1 VTIARAAEPLRFP
14 RLRAVPEE
22 GQTEDLLRYD
32 EPARVLDGRPLAAQI
47 RGQVRRQ
54 VKAFKARY
62 EFEPI
67 LAAVIVG
74 HETAS
79 SVYVQ
84 QILRSCAA
92 VGVPSRVIEL
102 PRKTTADELKAQI
115 EALNADPEVAG
126 IIVQQPLPRH
136 IPLSTLTD
144 TIMPAKD
151 IDGIHPLNTGLMALG
166 YEGFL
171 PACAEAAV
179 EIPKYYG
186 YPLEGKRAVVIGR
199 SNVVGKPVQ
208 LLLMREHCTVTVCHR
223 RTRDLA
229 AEIARAEIV
238 VSAAGAAGLISG
250 NMLHPGAL
258 VVDVGINVTE
268 GRIVGDVEFDSASRV
283 AAAITPVPGGVGPV
297 TNAVL
302 LEHLIRAA
310 RWQQTGHPI
319 TAGRGRKRRAG

>member
-1 VTIARAAEPLRFP
+1 
-14 RLRAVPEE
+14 
-22 GQTEDLLRYD
+22 
-32 EPARVLDGRPLAAQI
+32 
-47 RGQVRRQ
+47 
-54 VKAFKARY
+54 
-62 EFEPI
+62 
-67 LAAVIVG
+67 
-74 HETAS
+74 
-79 SVYVQ
+79 
-84 QILRSCAA
+84 
-92 VGVPSRVIEL
+92 
-102 PRKTTADELKAQI
+102 
-115 EALNADPEVAG
+115 VAG

-144 TIMPAKD
+144 TIKPAKD

-223 RTRDLA
+223 RTVNLA

-238 VSAAGAAGLISG
+238 VTAAGAAGLVTG

-258 VVDVGINVTE
+258 VVDVGINVVG
-268 GRIVGDVEFDSASRV
+268 GRIAGDVDYDSALKV

-319 TAGRGRKRRAG
+319 MAGHGRKRRAN

>member
-1 VTIARAAEPLRFP
+1 MTLALVANSE
-14 RLRAVPEE
+14 V
-22 GQTEDLLRYD
+22 LRYD
-32 EPARVLDGRPLAAQI
+32 EPARILDGRPIAAMI
-47 RGQVRRQ
+47 RARVARQ
-54 VKAFKARY
+54 VSAFKGRY
-62 EFEPI
+62 RFTPV
-67 LAAVIVG
+67 LTAVMVG
-74 HETAS
+74 DQVAS

-84 QILRSCAA
+84 QILRACKS
-92 VGVPSRVIEL
+92 VGVDSRVVEL
-102 PRKTTADELKAQI
+102 PRSATADELRAVL
-115 EALNADPEVAG
+115 EDLNEDPEVAG

-144 TIMPAKD
+144 TIKPAKD

-223 RTRDLA
+223 RTVNLA

-238 VSAAGAAGLISG
+238 VTAAGAAGLVTG

-258 VVDVGINVTE
+258 VVDVGINVVG
-268 GRIVGDVEFDSASRV
+268 GRIVGDVDYDSALKV

-319 TAGRGRKRRAG
+319 MAGHGRKRRAN

>member
-1 VTIARAAEPLRFP
+1 VTAAPSV
-14 RLRAVPEE
+14 AV
-22 GQTEDLLRYD
+22 LRYD
-32 EPARVLDGRPLAAQI
+32 EPARILDGRPLAAKI
-47 RGQVRRQ
+47 RANVRRQ
-54 VKAFKARY
+54 VAAFSRTY
-62 EFEPI
+62 RFEP
-67 LAAVIVG
+67 LLVAVMVG
-74 HETAS
+74 HQAAS

-92 VGVPSRVIEL
+92 VGIRSRVLEL
-102 PRKTTADELKAQI
+102 PGQTTADELRRRL
-115 EALNADPEVAG
+115 ETLNEDPEVCG

-136 IPLSTLTD
+136 IPLSALTD

-151 IDGIHPLNTGLMALG
+151 IDGIHPLNTGLMTLG

-179 EIPKYYG
+179 EIPKFYG
-186 YPLEGKRAVVIGR
+186 YSLEGKRAVVIGR

-223 RTRDLA
+223 RTRDLP
-229 AEIARAEIV
+229 AEISRAEIV
-238 VSAAGAAGLISG
+238 VSAAGSAGLVTG
-250 NMLHPGAL
+250 KMLHPGAL
-258 VVDVGINVTE
+258 VVDVGINVKD
-268 GRIVGDVEFDSASRV
+268 GRIVGDVDFDSALRV

-297 TNAVL
+297 TNSIL

-319 TAGRGRKRRAG
+319 IAGRGRKRRAA

>member
-1 VTIARAAEPLRFP
+1 V
-14 RLRAVPEE
+14 AV
-22 GQTEDLLRYD
+22 LRYD
-32 EPARVLDGRPLAAQI
+32 EPARILVGRPLAA
-47 RGQVRRQ
+47 RLLAGVKRQ
-54 VKAFKARY
+54 VAAFERNY
-62 EFEPI
+62 SFRPQ
-67 LAAVIVG
+67 LVAVIVG
-74 HETAS
+74 HQAAS
-79 SVYVQ
+79 SIYVQ
-84 QILRSCAA
+84 QILRSCVA
-92 VGVPSRVIEL
+92 VGIPSRVLEL
-102 PRKTTADELKAQI
+102 PRATTADQLRRRLLT
-115 EALNADPEVAG
+115 LNRDTQVAG

-151 IDGIHPLNTGLMALG
+151 IDGIHPLNTGLMTLG

-179 EIPKYYG
+179 EIPKFYG
-186 YPLEGKRAVVIGR
+186 YDLEGKRAVVIGR

-238 VSAAGAAGLISG
+238 VCAAGSAGLVNG
-250 NMLHPGAL
+250 KMLHPGAL
-258 VVDVGINVTE
+258 VVDVGINVVG
-268 GRIVGDVEFDSASRV
+268 GRVVGDVDFDSALRV

-297 TNAVL
+297 TNAIL

-310 RWQQTGHPI
+310 RWQQTSHPI
-319 TAGRGRKRRAG
+319 IAGHARKRRAA

>member
-1 VTIARAAEPLRFP
+1 VTT
-14 RLRAVPEE
+14 AVP
-22 GQTEDLLRYD
+22 GLIANADVLRYD
-32 EPARVLDGRPLAAQI
+32 QPARILDGRPLAQEI
-47 RGQVRRQ
+47 RERVRRQ
-54 VKAFKARY
+54 VRSFRGRY
-62 EFEPI
+62 GFSPV
-67 LAAVIVG
+67 LCAVMVG
-74 HETAS
+74 HEVAS

-92 VGVPSRVIEL
+92 VGIPSRVVEL
-102 PRKTTADELKAQI
+102 PRSATADDLRRTLDG
-115 EALNADPEVAG
+115 LNEDAEVAG

-144 TIMPAKD
+144 TIRPAKD

-179 EIPKYYG
+179 EIPKFYG
-186 YPLEGKRAVVIGR
+186 YELEGKRAVVIGR

-223 RTRDLA
+223 RTVNLA

-238 VSAAGAAGLISG
+238 VTAAGSAGLVTG

-258 VVDVGINVTE
+258 VVDVGINIVA
-268 GRIVGDVEFDSASRV
+268 GRIVGDVEFDSALKV

-302 LEHLIRAA
+302 LEHLMRAA

-319 TAGRGRKRRAG
+319 IAGHARKRRAA

>member
-1 VTIARAAEPLRFP
+1 V
-14 RLRAVPEE
+14 AVALVANSEV
-22 GQTEDLLRYD
+22 LRYD
-32 EPARVLDGRPLAAQI
+32 EPARILDGRPIAAMI
-47 RGQVRRQ
+47 RARVARQ
-54 VKAFKARY
+54 VSAFKGRY
-62 EFEPI
+62 RFTPV
-67 LAAVIVG
+67 LTAVMVG
-74 HETAS
+74 DQVAS

-84 QILRSCAA
+84 QILRACKS
-92 VGVPSRVIEL
+92 VGVDSRVVEL
-102 PRKTTADELKAQI
+102 PRSATADELRAVL
-115 EALNADPEVAG
+115 EVLNEDPEVAG

-144 TIMPAKD
+144 TIKPAKD

-223 RTRDLA
+223 RTVNLA

-238 VSAAGAAGLISG
+238 VTAAGAAGLVTG

-258 VVDVGINVTE
+258 VVDVGINVVG
-268 GRIVGDVEFDSASRV
+268 GRIVGDVDYDSALKV
-283 AAAITPVPGGVGPV
+283 AAAIKPVPGGVGPV

-319 TAGRGRKRRAG
+319 MAGHGRKRRAN

>member
-1 VTIARAAEPLRFP
+1 VTAAPV
-14 RLRAVPEE
+14 AV
-22 GQTEDLLRYD
+22 LRYD
-32 EPARVLDGRPLAAQI
+32 EPARILDGRPLAARI
-47 RGQVRRQ
+47 RAGVKRQ
-54 VKAFKARY
+54 VAAFDRAHGFRPK
-62 EFEPI
+62 
-67 LAAVIVG
+67 LAVVIVG
-74 HETAS
+74 RQAAS

-92 VGVPSRVIEL
+92 VGIPSRVLEL
-102 PRKTTADELKAQI
+102 PRATTVDQLRRRLQ
-115 EALNADPEVAG
+115 ALNRDSEVAG

-151 IDGIHPLNTGLMALG
+151 IDGIHPLNTGLMTLG

-179 EIPKYYG
+179 EIPKFYG
-186 YPLEGKRAVVIGR
+186 YNLEGKRAVVIGR

-238 VSAAGAAGLISG
+238 VCAAGSAGLVNG
-250 NMLHPGAL
+250 KMLHPGAL
-258 VVDVGINVTE
+258 VVDVGINVVG
-268 GRIVGDVEFDSASRV
+268 GRVVGDVDFESALQV

-302 LEHLIRAA
+302 VEHLVRAA

-319 TAGRGRKRRAG
+319 IAGHARKRRAA

>member
-1 VTIARAAEPLRFP
+1 M
-14 RLRAVPEE
+14 AVALIDK
-22 GQTEDLLRYD
+22 TEVLRYD
-32 EPARVLDGRPLAAQI
+32 EPARILDGRPLAGQI
-47 RGQVRRQ
+47 RDRVKRQ
-54 VKAFKARY
+54 LRDFKARY
-62 EFEPI
+62 GFAPE
-67 LAAVIVG
+67 LCAVMVG
-74 HETAS
+74 HELAS

-84 QILRSCAA
+84 QILRSCRN
-92 VGVPSRVIEL
+92 VGLPSRVIEL
-102 PRKTTADELKAQI
+102 PRTANPDELRQI
-115 EALNADPEVAG
+115 LEELNEDRAVCG
-126 IIVQQPLPRH
+126 VIVQQPLPRH
-136 IPLSTLTD
+136 IPLSVLTD

-179 EIPKYYG
+179 EIPKFYG
-186 YPLEGKRAVVIGR
+186 YVLEGKRALVIGR

-223 RTRDLA
+223 RTVNLA

-238 VSAAGAAGLISG
+238 VAAAGSAGLVTG

-258 VVDVGINVTE
+258 VVDVGINVVD
-268 GRIVGDVEFDSASRV
+268 GRIVGDVDFDTAVKV

-302 LEHLIRAA
+302 LEHLMRAA

-319 TAGRGRKRRAG
+319 MAGHARKRRAA

>member
-1 VTIARAAEPLRFP
+1 VTALPKV
-14 RLRAVPEE
+14 AV
-22 GQTEDLLRYD
+22 LRYD
-32 EPARVLDGRPLAAQI
+32 EPARILDGRPLATRI
-47 RGQVRRQ
+47 RTNVRRQ
-54 VKAFKARY
+54 VTS
-62 EFEPI
+62 FEKTYGFRPQ
-67 LAAVIVG
+67 LVAVMVG
-74 HETAS
+74 RQAAS
-79 SVYVQ
+79 SVYVA
-84 QILRSCAA
+84 QILRSCSA
-92 VGVPSRVIEL
+92 VGIPSRVIEL
-102 PRKTTADELKAQI
+102 PRQTTADQLRRQLER
-115 EALNADPEVAG
+115 LNEDSKVAG

-179 EIPKYYG
+179 EIPKFYG
-186 YPLEGKRAVVIGR
+186 YSLEGKRAVVIGR

-223 RTRDLA
+223 RTRDLT

-238 VSAAGAAGLISG
+238 VSAAGSAGLVTG
-250 NMLHPGAL
+250 KMLHPGAL
-258 VVDVGINVTE
+258 VVDVGINVRD
-268 GRIVGDVEFDSASRV
+268 GRVVGDVDFDSAVKV

-319 TAGRGRKRRAG
+319 IAGRGRKRRA

>member
-1 VTIARAAEPLRFP
+1 VTIAAPHLVAN
-14 RLRAVPEE
+14 
-22 GQTEDLLRYD
+22 TEVLRYD
-32 EPARVLDGRPLAAQI
+32 EPARVLDGRPLAQEI
-47 RGQVRRQ
+47 RDRVRRQ
-54 VKAFKARY
+54 VRSFKGRY
-62 EFEPI
+62 GFSPV
-67 LAAVIVG
+67 LCAVMVG
-74 HETAS
+74 HEVAS

-92 VGVPSRVIEL
+92 VGIPSRIVQL
-102 PRKTTADELKAQI
+102 PRTATADELRLML
-115 EALNADPEVAG
+115 EGLNEDAEVAG

-144 TIMPAKD
+144 TIKPAKD

-179 EIPKYYG
+179 EIPKFYG

-208 LLLMREHCTVTVCHR
+208 LLLMREHSTVTVCHR
-223 RTRDLA
+223 RTVNLQ

-238 VSAAGAAGLISG
+238 VTAAGHAGLVTG

-258 VVDVGINVTE
+258 VVDVGINVVG
-268 GRIVGDVEFDSASRV
+268 GRIVGDVDFDSALKV

-319 TAGRGRKRRAG
+319 IAGHGRKRRAA

>member
-1 VTIARAAEPLRFP
+1 MTVARSAAPIRLP
-14 RLRAVPEE
+14 RLQVSGEATDV
-22 GQTEDLLRYD
+22 LRYD
-32 EPARVLDGRPLAAQI
+32 EPARILDGRPLAAHI
-47 RGQVRRQ
+47 RARVRRQ
-54 VKAFKARY
+54 ATAFRHRY
-62 EFEPI
+62 GFAPV
-67 LAAVIVG
+67 LAAVMVG
-74 HETAS
+74 HEAAS
-79 SVYVQ
+79 NVYVQ
-84 QILRSCAA
+84 QILRSCSA

-102 PRKTTADELKAQI
+102 PRATTADELRAAL
-115 EALNADPEVAG
+115 EALNGDPEVAG

-151 IDGIHPLNTGLMALG
+151 VDGIHPLNAGLMTLG

-179 EIPKYYG
+179 EIPKFYG

-208 LLLMREHCTVTVCHR
+208 LLLLREHCTVTVCHR

-238 VSAAGAAGLISG
+238 VSAAGSAGLVKG

-258 VVDVGINVTE
+258 VVDVGINVVN
-268 GRIVGDVEFDSASRV
+268 GRIVGDVEFDSALRV

-302 LEHLIRAA
+302 LEHLVRAA
-310 RWQQTGHPI
+310 RWQQTDHPI
-319 TAGRGRKRRAG
+319 IAGRGRKRRAA

>member
-1 VTIARAAEPLRFP
+1 MTPEP
-14 RLRAVPEE
+14 VSV
-22 GQTEDLLRYD
+22 LRYD
-32 EPARVLDGRPLAAQI
+32 EPARILDGRPLATRI
-47 RGQVRRQ
+47 RSGVKRQ
-54 VKAFKARY
+54 VTAFEKSHGFR
-62 EFEPI
+62 PQ
-67 LAAVIVG
+67 LVAVKVG
-74 HETAS
+74 DEAAS

-84 QILRSCAA
+84 QILRACAA
-92 VGVPSRVIEL
+92 VGIPSRVLEL
-102 PRKTTADELKAQI
+102 PRATTADELRKRLI
-115 EALNADPEVAG
+115 ALNRNSKVAG

-144 TIMPAKD
+144 TILPAKD
-151 IDGIHPLNTGLMALG
+151 IDGIHPLNTGLMTLG

-179 EIPKYYG
+179 EILKFYG
-186 YPLEGKRAVVIGR
+186 YKLEGKRAVVIGR

-238 VSAAGAAGLISG
+238 VSAAGAPGLVTG
-250 NMLHPGAL
+250 KMLHPGAL
-258 VVDVGINVTE
+258 VIDIGINVVD
-268 GRIVGDVEFDSASRV
+268 GRVVGDVDFDSAVRV

-302 LEHLIRAA
+302 LEHLVRAA

-319 TAGRGRKRRAG
+319 VAGHARKRRAA

>member
-1 VTIARAAEPLRFP
+1 MTAAPSV
-14 RLRAVPEE
+14 AV
-22 GQTEDLLRYD
+22 LRYD
-32 EPARVLDGRPLAAQI
+32 DPARVLDGRPLAARI
-47 RGQVRRQ
+47 RASVRRQ
-54 VKAFKARY
+54 VAAFRRTY
-62 EFEPI
+62 GFEP
-67 LAAVIVG
+67 LLVAVMVG
-74 HETAS
+74 HQAAS
-79 SVYVQ
+79 SVYVG
-84 QILRSCAA
+84 QILRSCSA
-92 VGVPSRVIEL
+92 VGIRSRLVEL
-102 PRKTTADELKAQI
+102 PRKTTADELRSRL
-115 EALNADPEVAG
+115 EALNKDPKVAG

-136 IPLSTLTD
+136 IPLSALTD

-151 IDGIHPLNTGLMALG
+151 IDGIHPLNTGLMTLG

-179 EIPKYYG
+179 EIPKFYG
-186 YPLEGKRAVVIGR
+186 YSLEGKRAVVIGR

-223 RTRDLA
+223 RTLDLA

-238 VSAAGAAGLISG
+238 VSAAGSAGLVTG

-258 VVDVGINVTE
+258 VVDVGINVKD
-268 GRIVGDVEFDSASRV
+268 GRIVGDVDFDSALRV

-310 RWQQTGHPI
+310 RWQQTGHPLV
-319 TAGRGRKRRAG
+319 AGRGRRRRAA

>member
-1 VTIARAAEPLRFP
+1 L
-14 RLRAVPEE
+14 AVALATHSEV
-22 GQTEDLLRYD
+22 LRYD
-32 EPARVLDGRPLAAQI
+32 EPARILDGRPLATEI
-47 RGQVRRQ
+47 RERVRRQ
-54 VKAFKARY
+54 VRSFKGRY
-62 EFEPI
+62 GFAPV
-67 LAAVIVG
+67 LSAVMVG
-74 HETAS
+74 QEAAS

-84 QILRSCAA
+84 QILRSCMA
-92 VGVPSRVIEL
+92 VGIPSRVVEM
-102 PRKTTADELKAQI
+102 PRSASADELRRTLEQ
-115 EALNADPEVAG
+115 LNDDPEVAG
-126 IIVQQPLPRH
+126 VIVQQPLPRH
-136 IPLSTLTD
+136 IPLSVLTD

-179 EIPKYYG
+179 EIPKFYG

-208 LLLMREHCTVTVCHR
+208 MLLMREHCTVTVCHR
-223 RTRDLA
+223 RTVDLQ

-238 VSAAGAAGLISG
+238 VTAAGQSGLVTG

-258 VVDVGINVTE
+258 VVDVGINVVH
-268 GRIVGDVEFDSASRV
+268 GRIVGDVDFDSALKV

-302 LEHLIRAA
+302 LEHLMRAA

-319 TAGRGRKRRAG
+319 MAGHGRKRRAA

>member
-1 VTIARAAEPLRFP
+1 VTLALVANSE
-14 RLRAVPEE
+14 V
-22 GQTEDLLRYD
+22 LRYD
-32 EPARVLDGRPLAAQI
+32 EPARILDGRPIAAMI
-47 RGQVRRQ
+47 RARVARQ
-54 VKAFKARY
+54 VSAFKGRY
-62 EFEPI
+62 KFTPV
-67 LAAVIVG
+67 LTAVMVG
-74 HETAS
+74 DQVAS

-84 QILRSCAA
+84 QILRACKS
-92 VGVPSRVIEL
+92 VGVDSRVVEL
-102 PRKTTADELKAQI
+102 PRSATADELRAVL
-115 EALNADPEVAG
+115 EDLNEDPEVAG

-144 TIMPAKD
+144 TIKPAKD

-223 RTRDLA
+223 RTVNLA

-238 VSAAGAAGLISG
+238 VTAAGAAGLVTG

-258 VVDVGINVTE
+258 VVDVGINVVG
-268 GRIVGDVEFDSASRV
+268 GRIVGDVDYDSALKV

-319 TAGRGRKRRAG
+319 MAGHGRKRRAN

>member
-1 VTIARAAEPLRFP
+1 MPNPMA
-14 RLRAVPEE
+14 
-22 GQTEDLLRYD
+22 LLRYD
-32 EPARVLDGRPLAAQI
+32 EPARILDGRPLAAQI
-47 RGQVRRQ
+47 RTAVRRQ
-54 VKAFKARY
+54 VRAFGRHY
-62 EFEPI
+62 GFEPR
-67 LAAVIVG
+67 LAAVMVG
-74 HETAS
+74 HQAAS

-84 QILRSCAA
+84 QIMRSCST
-92 VGVPSRVIEL
+92 VGIPSRVIEL
-102 PRKTTADELKAQI
+102 PFRTTAEQLRAQL
-115 EALNADPEVAG
+115 AQLNADQQVAG

-136 IPLSTLTD
+136 IPLSALTD
-144 TIMPAKD
+144 AIMPAKD
-151 IDGIHPLNTGLMALG
+151 IDGIHPLNTGLMTLG

-179 EIPKYYG
+179 QIPKFYG
-186 YPLEGKRAVVIGR
+186 YSLEGKRAVVIGR

-229 AEIARAEIV
+229 AEISRAEIV
-238 VSAAGAAGLISG
+238 VSAAGSAGLVKA

-258 VVDVGINVTE
+258 VIDVGINVVD
-268 GRIVGDVEFDSASRV
+268 GRIVGDVDFDSAVRV

-319 TAGRGRKRRAG
+319 IAGRGRKRRAG